1 MGEYKQIAT
10 LGIMNPKDRLTKQS
24 LGKVCLLTVEHHE
37 ELVKSQKFREALEHP
52 GSTRFFGN
60 MPTNVVSNATI

>member
-1 MGEYKQIAT
+1 MSVTWIDELKKQDRSLT
-10 LGIMNPKDRLTKQS
+10 REKRREKDN
-24 LGKVCLLTVEHHE
+24 LLNVEHHE

>member
-1 MGEYKQIAT
+1 MSVTWIDELKKQDRSLT
-10 LGIMNPKDRLTKQS
+10 REKRREKDN
-24 LGKVCLLTVEHHE
+24 LLTVEHHE